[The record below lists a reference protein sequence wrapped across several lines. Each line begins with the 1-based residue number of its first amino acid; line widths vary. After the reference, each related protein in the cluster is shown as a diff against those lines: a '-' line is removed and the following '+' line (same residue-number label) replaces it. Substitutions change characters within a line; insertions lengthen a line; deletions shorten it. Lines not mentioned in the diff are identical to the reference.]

1 MPKTVVS
8 KAGVQTTKRS
18 NKAKQN
24 IFAMS
29 AGTTSTSFPKA
40 TADNTRTKFRVVIL
54 DDSPFDAEAVN
65 MLCLSADYDVVVATT
80 AEDAVSLVTSGE
92 HVDVLILDYHQPA
105 PFDALDFVLKIVQG
119 RIPVAV
125 VSADDKIEFL
135 CQCIVPVFVCGV
147 YIKPLTLDN
156 ILSLPRVSKIHEL
169 TLAQSRWQPPSI
181 FYETSALIL
190 GLLRRVLNQQ
200 YKLVFL
206 STNPEETE
214 RVLEICSSVGWGLRY
229 ICSAVRTE
237 HELEA
242 AVLMSR
248 SEERKGAHEAS
259 PGSVSSFGS
268 PGAASDTYDVD
279 DSKET
284 AGQRA
289 DLVLIDTQIGN
300 TSLTAALETCQL
312 HSIPAICK

>member
-1 MPKTVVS
+1 MPKTVVP
-8 KAGVQTTKRS
+8 KGVQTTKKS
-18 NKAKQN
+18 NIAKQH

-29 AGTTSTSFPKA
+29 TGTTSTSFPTA
-40 TADNTRTKFRVVIL
+40 TANNTRTKFRVVIL

-65 MLCLSADYDVVVATT
+65 MLCLSANYDVVLATT
-80 AEDAVSLVTSGE
+80 AADAVSLVTSGE
-92 HVDVLILDYHQPA
+92 QVDVLILDYHQPA
-105 PFDALDFVLKIVQG
+105 PFDALDFVLKTVQG

-147 YIKPLTLDN
+147 YVKPLTLDN

-169 TLAQSRWQPPSI
+169 TLAQKRWQPPSI
-181 FYETSALIL
+181 FYETSALVL

-200 YKLVFL
+200 YKLAFL
-206 STNPEETE
+206 STSTEETE

-242 AVLMSR
+242 VLMSR

-268 PGAASDTYDVD
+268 PGAASDNYDVD
-279 DSKET
+279 DSKEM
-284 AGQRA
+284 AGQRP

-300 TSLTAALETCQL
+300 TSMTAALETCQL